1 VFNTEDELQAR
12 WARRLCHRHVELP
25 RHTLPSTEA
34 FVAAALAG
42 MGWGMHPQALIA
54 PHLASGALVELVPG
68 TPLDVPLYWQHARAA
83 SSLLED
89 LSVAIAAAA
98 RGTLLA
104 P

>member
-1 VFNTEDELQAR
+1 VFNTKDELQAR

-54 PHLASGALVELVPG
+54 PHIASGALVELAPG
-68 TPLDVPLYWQHARAA
+68 APLDVPLYWQHARAA
-83 SSLLED
+83 SSLLD
-89 LSVAIAAAA
+89 AFSGAIMAAA
-98 RGTLLA
+98 RQALLA